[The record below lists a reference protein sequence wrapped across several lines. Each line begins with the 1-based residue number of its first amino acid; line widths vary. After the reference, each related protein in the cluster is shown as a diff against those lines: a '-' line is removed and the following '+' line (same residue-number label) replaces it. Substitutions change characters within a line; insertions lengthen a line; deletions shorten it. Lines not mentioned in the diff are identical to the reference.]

1 MEESSLAEGVEMYLG
16 NGLLPF
22 YYLLVALSMLAIYIK
37 FKLDK
42 LVLFFIF
49 IYCEGLFSYIG
60 YEFTSFTRI
69 YKLGFLFFSLY
80 LFLGPIIQY
89 KFSRYKLSYII
100 LLLFLGVLFSLNFY
114 INDQDFLIIFS
125 QFQKKLVPII
135 FILGF
140 VHYPKIKYEFYIDA
154 LLWIIGVQFIFALFK
169 FFIWGFGESLVGSI
183 SFNGGG
189 ASNILPII
197 AFFLIW
203 VKKDGFLSYKDW
215 LYLLIVFS
223 VSIIGDKRSI
233 IFIFPIFVIL
243 TYVFSRRINPVDFLK
258 VSIIC
263 FICVFVAVK
272 INPSLNPENSR
283 WGSFDP
289 SFFSEYLIEY
299 SFGDSK
305 KVNQTDLIQGRGGG
319 SLVLLSKFLHN
330 INLKD
335 SSFYIGDGF
344 SKIDVDYEN
353 FDSGKYGLKS
363 KGSSSGFF
371 QTFIAYGFFGV
382 ILFLSFGFMLIRFNT
397 NKILKWLLFLF
408 ILWDFFFFYYVS
420 VNSYSF
426 SITMIFLSLYSN
438 FSKTKYYISLRHE
451 EWRKNYVLTAGVHK

>member
-1 MEESSLAEGVEMYLG
+1 MEEGSLAEGVEMYLG

-22 YYLLVALSMLAIYIK
+22 YYLLVALSMLAIYVK

-60 YEFTSFTRI
+60 YEFTSFTRV

-80 LFLGPIIQY
+80 LFLGPIIHY
-89 KFSRYKLSYII
+89 KFSRYKLSYVI
-100 LLLFLGVLFSLNFY
+100 LLLFLGLLFFLNFY
-114 INDQDFLIIFS
+114 VNDQDFLIIFS

-140 VHYPKIKYEFYIDA
+140 VHYPKTKYRFYLDA

-169 FFIWGFGESLVGSI
+169 FIIWGFGESLVGSI

-189 ASNILPII
+189 ASNILPIL

-203 VKKDGFLSYKDW
+203 VKKEGYLSYKDW
-215 LYLLIVFS
+215 LYLLLVFS

-233 IFIFPIFVIL
+233 IFIFPFFVIL
-243 TYVFSRRINPVDFLK
+243 TYAFSQKIKPVDFFK
-258 VSIIC
+258 VSFVC
-263 FICVFVAVK
+263 FVCVFIAVK

-289 SFFSEYLIEY
+289 RFFSEYLMEY

-305 KVNQTDLIQGRGGG
+305 KVNQTDLVQGRGGG
-319 SLVLLSKFLHN
+319 SLELLNSFFGRF
-330 INLKD
+330 NLKD
-335 SSFYIGDGF
+335 GSFYIGEGF

-353 FDSGKYGLKS
+353 FDSGKYGLTS

-371 QTFIAYGFFGV
+371 QTYIAYGFFGV
-382 ILFLSFGFMLIRFNT
+382 ILFLCYGFMLIRFNT
-397 NKILKWLLFLF
+397 NKVLKWILFLLIF
-408 ILWDFFFFYYVS
+408 WDFFFFYYVS

-426 SITMIFLSLYSN
+426 SITIIFLSLYSN
-438 FSKTKYYISLRHE
+438 LSNSKYYKRLRDKE
-451 EWRKNYVLTAGVHK
+451 LRNNLALTASAKK